1 MELTTAIKQQLEALI
16 ASPETVTQAH
26 APMLT
31 NLIDAYPY
39 HQPLHLLL
47 AKANVNLQ
55 NNHLAT
61 AALYNNGNLLHNVLF
76 TPQQLNKKTFNIIG
90 FLPKLAIETLLD
102 DQETFDEIVELD
114 IAHYTPNKPEIT
126 EKEQLVTEPLDP
138 TDLIIDS
145 IASSDFFAFE
155 QNFNNESIDEE
166 KTTHLQEPV
175 IKTKLPPAAENITVT
190 KYDDEQLP
198 YSFLWWLSKTRKQH
212 QETFQ
217 PYANPKNNTQTRT
230 YESGE
235 LQQQYLENIFHLQSP
250 DSFTETV
257 GEIEITEPSMV
268 KGEKIIESFI
278 KNAPQIKPLNPEQI
292 NNENK
297 AKKSAEDKNDLV
309 SETLASIYIEQMLF
323 HKAIHT
329 YQKLSLK
336 FPEKSRYFADLIQSL
351 EKKI

>member
-26 APMLT
+26 APMLS

-47 AKANVNLQ
+47 AKANINLP
-55 NNHLAT
+55 NNYLAT
-61 AALYNNGNLLHNVLF
+61 AALYNNGNLLHNVIF
-76 TPQQLNKKTFNIIG
+76 TPQHLNKKVFNVIG
-90 FLPKLAIETLLD
+90 FLAKPATETLLD
-102 DQETFDEIVELD
+102 NQETFDEIVEVD
-114 IAHYTPNKPEIT
+114 IAKYTNNITAIT
-126 EKEQLVTEPLDP
+126 EQEPPVAEKIDHPDLVIE
-138 TDLIIDS
+138 S

-155 QNFNNESIDEE
+155 QTFNTESVAEE
-166 KTTHLQEPV
+166 KATEINLQQPEIQNQV
-175 IKTKLPPAAENITVT
+175 SKEHATVT

-198 YSFLWWLSKTRKQH
+198 YSFLWWLTKTRKQH
-212 QETFQ
+212 HENFQ
-217 PYANPKNNTQTRT
+217 PYVTPKNINQTPAHQT
-230 YESGE
+230 GE

-250 DSFTETV
+250 NDFTETKREV
-257 GEIEITEPSMV
+257 ITNEPISI

-278 KNAPQIKPLNPEQI
+278 KNAPQIKPLNAEQI